1 MLISQ
6 SPQTLVAFN
15 HYSSYHYTLS
25 LNKQV
30 TGLIRYSDFR
40 SKSPVIIPILQTDN
54 SYHVFPRL
62 LEGIVDAAQNVID
75 DELKKEQ
82 EVREVVDDP
91 ASNILKMPVLPKGI
105 QEA

>member
-1 MLISQ
+1 
-6 SPQTLVAFN
+6 
-15 HYSSYHYTLS
+15 
-25 LNKQV
+25 
-30 TGLIRYSDFR
+30 
-40 SKSPVIIPILQTDN
+40 
-54 SYHVFPRL
+54 